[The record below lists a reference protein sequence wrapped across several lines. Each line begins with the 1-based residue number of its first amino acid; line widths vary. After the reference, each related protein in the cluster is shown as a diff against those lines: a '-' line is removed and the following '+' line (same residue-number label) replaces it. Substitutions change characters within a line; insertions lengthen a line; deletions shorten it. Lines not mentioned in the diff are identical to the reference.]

1 MTRKQIIL
9 ISILT
14 LSLQN
19 LQAQIRTRLKDN
31 DWKRN
36 SLNSKVH
43 KVEYREYE
51 PFQNSDSSFSFKL
64 NFEAFINSHYDL
76 IFNKKGHLSRKD
88 EYFAKKDSLV
98 IADKWTYKYDEKY
111 RISEEQKIAYKYP
124 DTATWNYAFPD
135 ENIVLIEKTSSRNEK
150 IFYRY
155 IQDGEREEL
164 ATRRSETPFKR
175 SAVLYYD
182 KNNRIYK
189 NESYVNDTI
198 YSLTIY
204 NYLNSKS
211 NNISTEKYIY
221 KGETFSFGSNQYDK
235 KDNIIFI
242 YNEEKKI
249 RQSFEYVYDQENN
262 WIERKTFNAEGK
274 FIKLA
279 KRKII
284 YY

>member
-1 MTRKQIIL
+1 MIIKQIIL

-14 LSLQN
+14 VSLQN
-19 LQAQIRTRLKDN
+19 VQAQIRNRLMDS
-31 DWKRN
+31 DLKRY
-36 SLNSKVH
+36 SLNGKVY

-64 NFEAFINSHYDL
+64 NFEPFINSHYDL
-76 IFNKKGHLSRKD
+76 IFYKKGYLSKKD
-88 EYFAKKDSLV
+88 EYYAKKDSLV
-98 IADKWTYKYDEKY
+98 IADKWSYKYDEKY
-111 RISEEQKIAYKYP
+111 RISEEQKTSYKYP
-124 DTATWNYAFPD
+124 DTATWNYSFPD
-135 ENIVLIEKTSSRNEK
+135 KNIVLIENKSRMIGK

-164 ATRRSETPFKR
+164 TTRRSETPFKR

-182 KNNRIYK
+182 KNSRIYK
-189 NESYVNDTI
+189 NETYVHDTI
-198 YSLTIY
+198 YSLKIY

-221 KGETFSFGSNQYDK
+221 KGKTFLFESNQYDK
-235 KDNIIFI
+235 KNNIIAI
-242 YNEEKKI
+242 YSEEKKI
-249 RQSFEYVYDQENN
+249 LQSFEFVYDQENN
-262 WIERKTFNAEGK
+262 WIEQKTFNSEGK
-274 FIKLA
+274 FIKLT